1 MLQISQRSKKRKIQD
16 QSLKSNQSIIS
27 DFTPKGYFV
36 EYPFLMDLAIKQFI
50 DDFQDSFVQKKDKF
64 VLTKR
69 FSKKNLKTLFL
80 NYLAKTI
87 ARIHSKRVLTHPEYK
102 NISFIV
108 ADSGIERRTNIEL
121 LEQDIDIG
129 IDKIESVLQEIFD
142 DWFLKKSKIETVDRT
157 RSIICKHT
165 YLLSGDWKK
174 ILEKKIFGKS
184 NFTDLTEE
192 NVCIRE
198 QTSDEKIRSL
208 SRRENDLI
216 IKEAVEWVKKELEAR
231 I

>member
-1 MLQISQRSKKRKIQD
+1 M
-16 QSLKSNQSIIS
+16 KSNQIAIT
-27 DFTPKGYFV
+27 DFTPKGYFI
-36 EYPFLMDLAIKQFI
+36 EYPFLMDASIKQFI
-50 DDFQDSFVQKKDKF
+50 DDFQDSFIQKKDKF

-69 FSKKNLKTLFL
+69 FSKKSLKALFL

-87 ARIHSKRVLTHPEYK
+87 SKIHSKHLLTHPEYK
-102 NISFIV
+102 NVSFII
-108 ADSGIERRTNIEL
+108 ADSGIERRTKIEL

-129 IDKIESVLQEIFD
+129 IDKIESTLQEIFND
-142 DWFLKKSKIETVDRT
+142 LFLKKSKIETANET
-157 RSIICKHT
+157 RSIICKHA
-165 YLLSGDWKK
+165 YLLSSDWKK

-184 NFTDLTEE
+184 NFMDLTEK

-198 QTSDEKIRSL
+198 QTSNEKIMSL

-216 IKEAVEWVKKELEAR
+216 IEEAVEWAKKELEAR